1 MENEIQKC
9 KFAIIC
15 IGVAVI
21 LQNFDIKETKK
32 QIGEIYQNQ
41 NIMSKWLRILENKL
55 CDII

>member
-15 IGVAVI
+15 IGVAVT
-21 LQNFDIKETKK
+21 LQYFHIKEANE
-32 QIGEIYQNQ
+32 QIGEIYENQ
-41 NIMSKWLRILENKL
+41 NTMAKWLTILENKL